1 MEWTGGCLCG
11 AIRYRATTDPIWAGH
26 CHCMI
31 CQRWTGSAAFTGAFF
46 SPEAWEWTRG
56 EPRFYQSSKNVRR
69 SFCPDCGSPL
79 GFHRV
84 EHVGVTAG
92 TLDHPEV
99 IKTELHMFA
108 EHEHV
113 GRGSTTAC
121 RVKKAFLRKIVTS
134 KTQTLTNEAL
144 EGSRII
150 WVR

>member
-1 MEWTGGCLCG
+1 
-11 AIRYRATTDPIWAGH
+11 
-26 CHCMI
+26 MI

-113 GRGSTTAC
+113 WARFDDGLPR
-121 RVKKAFLRKIVTS
+121 
-134 KTQTLTNEAL
+134 Q
-144 EGSRII
+144 EGFPPEDSDFEDPDLNQ
-150 WVR
+150 